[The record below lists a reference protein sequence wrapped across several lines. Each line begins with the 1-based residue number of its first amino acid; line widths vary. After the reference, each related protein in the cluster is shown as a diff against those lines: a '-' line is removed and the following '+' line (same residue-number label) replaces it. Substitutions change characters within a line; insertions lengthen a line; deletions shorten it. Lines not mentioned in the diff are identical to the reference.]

1 MRKTVSKT
9 SNGRLWLIALT
20 AVIIVTAIAVV
31 SVAVFTER
39 SAPDQTAG
47 ATALSS
53 WNVAS
58 GGTYELT
65 TNITVPAAV
74 RSNDLNNI
82 TIDGQGHTI
91 TINGSGDNNIGTF
104 SSGASVYRGILFGK
118 VSNLTLKNVKIVY
131 NAQVSFQAYNNASR
145 PDKMGTDAAG
155 RSSIL
160 YAGIIAG
167 GLSNATFNN
176 VTLQISSGAKF
187 AAFGM
192 DNGNNG
198 SETCG
203 PGQGTAVGFIAGSAQ
218 GNLSITGLAF
228 TNNGL
233 IHARGESWGAN
244 HTYNI
249 RDGLFSNNVR
259 PALNDGDRVV
269 AAAGGLFGVVGTYG
283 NTTSASVRFDK
294 LEVLGNGA
302 VGSHMQDGNVNF
314 DYAGGLIG
322 DIRGG
327 NSVELNNLYYYA
339 TVQVYGNLSG
349 NVRILVGAGA
359 QNARLNGIWVNFNDS
374 TVTNSRYN
382 SGSGTNGGTNIGSI
396 SKPSNIGG
404 TTLTGIGYIGID
416 NRSSQRSYNTSVTY
430 GGSKT
435 LSGYSKNITGFAR
448 STVANDYGAMTNYMN
463 LKITMGNTANVILS
477 YVRKGSLSDLSNRRE
492 YYSDRY
498 NATSI
503 DVNNFIPVTCDIVGS
518 NADIEVVFADT
529 YNVSYNDMSISDN
542 ANGEVTYSG
551 TSPGI
556 SHSLTIK
563 AADLNDV
570 SWEQSYMWRSEH
582 FFINSDGGYAGEL
595 KYTYTD
601 EDGIQREDTADGN
614 LSYDTTSLPGSQTL
628 STSTHAGIYRVSLVK
643 TTVGS
648 GGEYVSAASGELVA
662 KTVSL
667 TSFYYFDTSESYME
681 YKILRRPLQISA
693 IDNIQPIEKEYDGTT
708 DVYSENI
715 IAGQHYKASIIDD
728 NNNPGNV
735 YSGDESRI
743 GLKITSGGFT
753 SASVGDDNSISI
765 TFVIDDI
772 SDYVQVDQNGT
783 PTSDPMTLSN
793 IPGNITRRNLLIE
806 YGDDQGITDVTYTGE
821 FIHPEIR
828 GFYVNNE
835 VINQSLKEE
844 IDALFA
850 PANFIVET
858 FSDYNLMNA
867 YYNACT
873 AVYGTDATDLP
884 ENPNSR
890 PVNANESGYYVM
902 VVLTPEAYNNSN
914 FALSNSQGGRY
925 DIFTIVP
932 REVEVDWAAMAEQ
945 LEKTYSGQ
953 SNTFTV
959 TPIWKGVDG
968 IAESGVTQ
976 IDKDYA
982 ESNNF
987 TNALGYIVEYTSED
1001 EMNTNITGVTNAG
1014 IYTVTVRLS
1023 GDSTALGRPDI
1034 IGNYSLVGETQ
1045 NQITVN
1051 KANISVVYSVS
1062 GLNDGQPLVGENTAI
1077 VYNALYDQLSIGG
1090 IDGRNDLDIKKLVS
1104 VRFGSNPDGINTVS
1118 SGTTGQNAVEI
1129 NQTYTL
1135 EGGNYTYLWNVGRYT
1150 LTIDWGSRFQNAILG
1165 GANYNLVNA
1174 THTFEITPLQ
1184 IEYGDIDT
1192 LSFVYDRSSH
1202 VPDAP
1207 SDNTNDYDNIR
1218 FVSRYFYYDENAVGY
1233 KGAEITQ
1240 TANINQAGKYVLEY
1254 SLNSG
1259 GSGSSGANV
1268 SNYVDN
1274 PRQYVFEITP
1284 YDIGADSE
1292 GYFDIV
1298 LYYPNQQ
1305 YRGQDDEVTL
1315 IYISDYVV
1323 TFRGYR
1329 LNMGDD
1335 FTVSYD
1341 NNINI
1346 STDTNPAKLIVT
1358 AAENGNFTGETYIG
1372 FNITKRTLSM
1382 QIYYITDTG
1391 EEIEVDNRETVT
1403 HVYDGTDVFGENRFR
1418 IELYYIMT
1426 DEDGT
1431 ERRVTLP
1438 ATEAASVIEYE
1449 DNITSAINVGEY
1461 TISADYTEPEGNQN
1475 YEASSKPECTLEILK
1490 REISVTV
1497 SGPDNQAEGEE
1508 YTMTNLSDGTVS
1520 FSVVYNGEN
1529 RTLKAVIGNTVQNES
1544 ITAVISFRDYA
1555 NGYYNNNII
1564 SDETANVATYLLRI
1578 DLSPSE
1584 GTNLNN
1590 YDTDAVMSDV
1600 NGGTKYQLK
1609 VEKRIVYLTLSAV
1622 DDDSITVSD
1631 TEEATFIT
1639 TYNSSSK
1646 AALITWEQAEN
1657 VSPGQGLIEKD
1668 VADFSIELS
1677 FYDVSNEMVT
1687 EPINAVTYEVRNSNY
1702 ANNPNYDVRIAE
1714 ASETEGSIV
1723 WRLIIQPAVLEVT
1736 TTLSTYNRDGADH
1749 FGKIYDGQP
1758 FSYSTNRIQYNF
1770 TGFQGND
1777 ENSVSVFNNAFTYAF
1792 YSVVD
1797 GERIALDSNA
1807 PVNAGSYVVDMIWD
1821 DSNIAYPAANYRLS
1835 VDNGII
1841 EREFTIAKRYLGVS
1855 FSGNTDQNYDAT
1867 YKVREITI
1875 TSLANTPNSG
1885 PIGEYEFDFINYAV
1899 EITDNEFVYKLIGNG
1914 FDGYRNVGTYFFTGC
1929 LNPDADP
1936 SVYDNANYE
1945 IYPGA
1950 FEYTNANWES
1960 EGYPDIGGGLYF
1972 EGNRLIAPGKLNI
1985 HPYTTS
1991 INVAEVADKV
2001 VLQKEYGTVD
2011 GSRLSFV
2018 HELIAGEALDMRLTR
2033 RDGEDVGSYVING
2046 VVILNEDIK
2055 GNYNISITGTLEFE
2069 ITKRQVAIDI
2079 NDDMIRVDYDG
2090 TIYLR
2095 SANDIPSG
2103 STSTRY
2109 IYPEL
2114 TEGNPF
2120 YRSTTV
2126 TINDTET
2133 HIIKFAY
2140 IPDVGVNGVS
2150 DAGWY
2155 NISSA
2160 VLLSEGDQSKFE
2172 LSLIGTSF
2180 QKFRIAPQLLSF
2192 SLGDVDNDGTGFIPD
2207 PNDAGRSVI
2216 TRIFQYSDYAE
2227 PDYYKY
2233 IVRPEE
2239 NQGSYWGYAPLDKE
2253 YSEWLKSAD
2262 RTQEELDAIF
2272 RKYFRIVRANQGSE
2286 NSHYV
2291 GEYQLTITVLDGN
2304 GNENHNFEPGSDVE
2318 YFLLINRFD
2327 LNTVVTENDW
2337 NTIIGLVQKEKTY
2350 DGTNYIA
2357 DFRTGLENLLGTT
2370 EFTADFAAYYDL
2382 LDLRFTAAY
2391 DSDTGYFAGDGKNI
2405 TISCNFLG
2413 ASGSTLNA
2421 NFILPDAKKL
2431 AGQGTILKRRLTV
2444 SISDYNTPISLT
2456 YGESI
2461 DYSGEVVTGYTD
2473 AIVSAVFEGFIVGE
2487 NPGNTGIGAT
2497 LIYEDGSAYDV
2508 IKTVGNYRLKVTA
2521 DYIDGAL
2528 HKNYEISDADSGRAE
2543 AFRQVTVQA
2552 RAITVV
2558 ASGKVYEKP
2567 INGHTDVPNFYIY
2580 NGEPQ
2585 SPTSIFNDYFTVE
2598 GLLTGL
2604 EDANLRISYSITM
2617 STGEVSDSAWVMM
2630 NRFVLYTGDES
2641 QDILNKNYTMASNLT
2656 VNIPARIR
2664 SLGTVSVDGAVN
2676 NSITTVY
2683 NNQPVS
2689 VSYTDQL
2696 LEMEGYVVSVELR
2709 YSGAAGT
2716 GTVYPF
2722 DVNDENY
2729 ENGYSFNAPKNA
2741 GDYELGVYLKIAG
2754 DETNND
2760 IETFYSYQYTVRLKI
2775 NKAKPRI
2782 MFSAQNLEMTYGDFD
2797 PIDNAVTA
2805 AVYFLASEEV
2815 PSEPVSVS
2823 YSFVL
2828 SDGTLPVNP
2837 PVGTHTVTAVFAGN
2851 ANYEGVSAL
2860 EANTTLR
2867 INPKKITVGIS
2878 GTDNLVYSGVDLAD
2892 QIIVTF
2898 NGVIEGDSC
2907 EPVKRFTNNVSN
2919 TSVTQVINAGQ
2930 YTVRV
2935 SPSNTNYEISGPSA
2949 ENFTVKKRTLTVT
2962 ANAPGTHYGDTP
2974 QFEYS
2979 YDGFAEGDTVED
2991 LLKAPTVN
2999 LGGIMVGDN
3008 AIRPSGGDDPNYE
3021 FVYKES
3027 ILVVLKP
3034 EGSDDKPAAKLTN
3047 TTTIV
3052 LIVLGAVVGI
3062 ALLIILSYYIKTM
3075 TYRSM
3080 YNVGAIKKKV
3090 NGEFKRKK

>member
-31 SVAVFTER
+31 SLAVFTER
-39 SAPDQTAG
+39 SAPDKTAG

-91 TINGSGDNNIGTF
+91 TINGSGNNNIGTF
-104 SSGASVYRGILFGK
+104 SSGESVYRGILFGK

-167 GLSNATFNN
+167 GLSGATFDN

-218 GNLSITGLAF
+218 GNINITGLAF

-244 HTYNI
+244 QTYNI
-249 RDGLFSNNVR
+249 RDGLYTNNVK
-259 PALNDGDRVV
+259 PALEDGDRVV

-302 VGSHMQDGNVNF
+302 VGSHMQDGNVKF

-322 DIRGG
+322 AIRGG

-349 NVRILVGAGA
+349 NVRILVGYGA

-404 TTLTGIGYIGID
+404 QTLTGIGYIGID

-430 GGSKT
+430 EGSKT

-448 STVANDYGAMTNYMN
+448 STVPNDYGAMTNYMN

-477 YVRKGSLSDLSNRRE
+477 YVRKGSLNDLSNRRE
-492 YYSDRY
+492 YYSYRY
-498 NATSI
+498 NGTSI
-503 DVNNFIPVTCDIVGS
+503 DVNNFIPVTCDIVGT

-529 YNVSYNDMSISDN
+529 YNISYNDMIVSDN
-542 ANGEVTYSG
+542 ANGDVTYSG

-582 FFINSDGGYAGEL
+582 FFIKSDGGYAGEL
-595 KYTYTD
+595 LYTYTD
-601 EDGIQREDTADGN
+601 EDDIQREDTADGN
-614 LSYDTTSLPGSQTL
+614 FTYDTVSVPGSQTI
-628 STSTHAGIYRVSLVK
+628 STNTHAGIYRVSLVK

-667 TSFYYFDTSESYME
+667 TSFYYFDTSESYKE

-693 IDNIQPIEKEYDGTT
+693 IDDIQPIEKEYDGTT
-708 DVYSENI
+708 AVYSENI
-715 IAGQHYKASIIDD
+715 IAGYHYTASIINDD
-728 NNNPGNV
+728 GNPGNV
-735 YSGDESRI
+735 YSGDESKI
-743 GLKITSGGFT
+743 GLEITSGGF
-753 SASVGDDNSISI
+753 SSPNVGDGNSISI
-765 TFVIDDI
+765 TFIISDI
-772 SDYVQVDQNGT
+772 SDYVQVDSDGK
-783 PTSDPMTLSN
+783 PTSDEMQLSN
-793 IPGNITRRNLLIE
+793 IPGSITRRNLMIE
-806 YGDDQGITDVTYTGE
+806 YGDEHGSKEVTYTGD
-821 FIHPEIR
+821 FIYPEIR

-835 VINQSLKEE
+835 LINENLRGE
-844 IDALFA
+844 ITELFK
-850 PANFIVET
+850 PENFVVET
-858 FSDYNLMNA
+858 FSDYNLMNE
-867 YYNACT
+867 YYNKCT
-873 AVYGTDATDLP
+873 ALYGTGAVDLP
-884 ENPNSR
+884 ENANSR
-890 PVNANESGYYVM
+890 PVNANDSGYYVM
-902 VVLTPEAYNNSN
+902 VVLKPKAYDNSN

-982 ESNNF
+982 ENNNF

-1001 EMNTNITGVTNAG
+1001 EMNTNTMGVTNAG

-1023 GDSTALGRPDI
+1023 GESTALGRPDI
-1034 IGNYSLVGETQ
+1034 IGNYSLVGETK

-1090 IDGRNDLDIKKLVS
+1090 INGRNDLDIKKLVS
-1104 VRFGSNPDGINTVS
+1104 VRFGSNPDGINTTA
-1118 SGTTGQNAVEI
+1118 SGMTGQNAVDVNE
-1129 NQTYTL
+1129 TYTL
-1135 EGGNYTYLWNVGRYT
+1135 AGGDYTYLWNVGTYT
-1150 LTIDWGSRFQNAILG
+1150 LTIDWASRFQNAILG

-1174 THTFEITPLQ
+1174 AHTFEITPLA
-1184 IEYGDIDT
+1184 IEYGDISN
-1192 LSFVYDRSSH
+1192 LSFVYDRDSH
-1202 VPDAP
+1202 VPVSP
-1207 SDNTNDYDNIR
+1207 SDNTNYYDNIR
-1218 FVSRYFYYDENAVGY
+1218 FLSKYYYYDENAAGN

-1254 SLNSG
+1254 SVNSG
-1259 GSGSSGANV
+1259 GSGSSGVNV
-1268 SNYVDN
+1268 TNYIDN
-1274 PRQYVFEITP
+1274 PKVYIFEITP
-1284 YDIGADSE
+1284 YDIGADAS
-1292 GYFDIV
+1292 GYFDI
-1298 LYYPNQQ
+1298 LIYYPNQQ

-1323 TFRGYR
+1323 TFRDNR
-1329 LNMGDD
+1329 LNMGTD
-1335 FTVSYD
+1335 FTVSYE
-1341 NNINI
+1341 NNVNI
-1346 STDTNPAKLIVT
+1346 STENNPAKLIVT
-1358 AAENGNFTGETYIG
+1358 ATENGNFTGET
-1372 FNITKRTLSM
+1372 FVTFTITKRTLSM
-1382 QIYYITDTG
+1382 QIYYINDAG
-1391 EEIEVDNRETVT
+1391 EEIEVNNRATVT
-1403 HVYDGTDVFGENRFR
+1403 HIYDGTDMFGSDRFR

-1426 DEDGT
+1426 DEDG
-1431 ERRVTLP
+1431 EEVRVTLP
-1438 ATEAASVIEYE
+1438 DTEAASVIKYE

-1475 YEASSKPECTLEILK
+1475 YEASSYPECTLEILK

-1544 ITAVISFRDYA
+1544 ITAAISFRDYA

-1578 DLSPSE
+1578 ELSASD

-1646 AALITWEQAEN
+1646 AALITWAQAEN

-1714 ASETEGSIV
+1714 ASETAGSIV

-1736 TTLSTYNRDGADH
+1736 ETLSTYNRDGADH
-1749 FGKIYDGQP
+1749 DGKIYDGQP

-1777 ENSVSVFNNAFTYAF
+1777 AESVNIFNSAFTYAF

-1797 GERIALDSNA
+1797 GERIALGSNA

-1855 FSGNTDQNYDAT
+1855 FSGNADQNYDAT

-1945 IYPGA
+1945 IYPEA

-1972 EGNRLIAPGKLNI
+1972 EGNRLIAPGKLKIN
-1985 HPYTTS
+1985 PYITS

-2018 HELIAGEALDMRLTR
+2018 HELIEGEALDMRLTR
-2033 RDGEDVGSYVING
+2033 RDGKDVGSYAING

-2055 GNYNISITGTLEFE
+2055 GNYNISINGTLEFE

-2103 STSTRY
+2103 STSAEY

-2114 TEGNPF
+2114 TEDNPF

-2126 TINDTET
+2126 MINDSEPYV
-2133 HIIKFAY
+2133 INYAY

-2160 VLLSEGDQSKFE
+2160 VLLSSDDQSKFE

-2192 SLGDVDNDGTGFIPD
+2192 SLGDVDNDKTGFVPD
-2207 PNDAGRSVI
+2207 QNDAGRSVI

-2233 IVRPEE
+2233 MVIPQE
-2239 NQGSYWGYAPLDKE
+2239 NQDGSYWGYAPLDNE
-2253 YSEWLKSAD
+2253 YSEWLKSGG
-2262 RTQEELDAIF
+2262 TQEELDAIF

-2327 LNTVVTENDW
+2327 LNTVVTEDDW
-2337 NTIIGLVQKEKTY
+2337 NIIIGLVQKEKTY

-2357 DFRTGLENLLGTT
+2357 DFRTGLENLLGTG
-2370 EFTADFAAYYDL
+2370 FTAEFAAYYDL

-2497 LIYEDGSAYDV
+2497 LTYEDGSAYDV
-2508 IKTVGNYRLKVTA
+2508 IKTVGNYSLKVTA

-2528 HKNYEISDADSGRAE
+2528 QNYEISDADSGRAE
-2543 AFRQVTVQA
+2543 AFRQVSVQA

-2567 INGHTDVPNFYIY
+2567 INGHTDVPNFHIY

-2617 STGEVSDSAWVMM
+2617 STREVSDSAWVMM

-2664 SLGTVSVDGAVN
+2664 SLGTVSVNGAVN

-2696 LEMEGYVVSVELR
+2696 LEMDGYVVSVELR

-2797 PIDNAVTA
+2797 PIDNAITA
-2805 AVYFLASEEV
+2805 AVYFLASEEM